1 MKKYRIEVTEVLSR
15 IVEINAES
23 AESALSKAKKMYQQC
38 DVVLDASDY
47 VFTDFSVK
55 DDYPDLG

>member
-23 AESALSKAKKMYQQC
+23 AESALNEAKKMYQQC
-38 DVVLDASDY
+38 DFVLDASDY
-47 VFTDFSVK
+47 VFTEFSVK
-55 DDYPDLG
+55 DDYSD

>member
-1 MKKYRIEVTEVLSR
+1 VTEVLSR

-55 DDYPDLG
+55 DDYSDLG

>member
-23 AESALSKAKKMYQQC
+23 AESALNKAKKMYQQC
-38 DVVLDASDY
+38 DFVLDASDY
-47 VFTDFSVK
+47 VFTEFSVK
-55 DDYPDLG
+55 DDYSD

>member
-15 IVEINAES
+15 IVEINGES
-23 AESALSKAKKMYQQC
+23 AESSLSKEKKMYQQC

-55 DDYPDLG
+55 DDYSDLG

>member
-23 AESALSKAKKMYQQC
+23 AESALNKAKKMYQQC
-38 DVVLDASDY
+38 DCVLDASDY
-47 VFTDFSVK
+47 VLTEFSVK
-55 DDYPDLG
+55 DDYSD